1 MASLSDSKSM
11 RTAAMTNY
19 GAHSSVGWL
28 DYNDDAAHKMNETL
42 RALDEPS
49 TLDPLGLGSIRDAFS
64 DLIAPG
70 TSTIHTRLR
79 YFLFIAWI
87 CQRIEKSDTSATQF
101 ASRLRNDE
109 SILINCLREGGEKQG
124 VQGFTSGIKL
134 KRMPS
139 SAYWGGLRIWGLRKR
154 DWSLADYGRNITRLR
169 ATKRA
174 DGSDETISN
183 SLATIWNDMP
193 KEPANFLEEG
203 IEFKLTIEEALFII
217 QRIRESNPNSLLAF
231 LCSNPGLAGDTR
243 YPWEIN
249 TDSLPAELKNLLF
262 DAHNISELTLGPQL
276 VYNLLIA
283 RRAGTELGRDVKDD
297 VAYQLELLTQWAD
310 LIKSR
315 QSELA
320 EWANQ
325 LDKFWIK
332 LSDGANIPKRAI
344 DFVTKMI
351 HLVLEDP
358 YKFAEDSRVQ
368 KLVQQRE
375 FELKNNRSRFKN
387 LEALKEWKSPGFGGQ
402 LRFRWQIA
410 ESYLSDLAIALESS
424 S

>member
-1 MASLSDSKSM
+1 
-11 RTAAMTNY
+11 MTNY
-19 GAHSSVGWL
+19 QAQSTVGWL
-28 DYNDDAAHKMNETL
+28 DYNDDAARKMNETL

-109 SILINCLREGGEKQG
+109 ATLIECLRNGGEKAG
-124 VQGFTSGIKL
+124 VQGYASGKNL

-139 SAYWGGLRIWGLRKR
+139 SAYWGGLGIWGIRKR
-154 DWSLADYGRNITRLR
+154 DWSIADYGRNITRLR
-169 ATKRA
+169 ASKKA
-174 DGSDETISN
+174 DGADETISN
-183 SLATIWNDMP
+183 SLTTIWNDMP
-193 KEPANFLEEG
+193 QAPADFLSG
-203 IEFKLTIEEALFII
+203 NIDFKLTIEEAQFIV

-262 DAHNISELTLGPQL
+262 DAQNISELTLGPQL

-283 RRAGTELGRDVKDD
+283 RRAGTELGRDVNDD
-297 VAYQLELLTQWAD
+297 VAYQLELLTQWAH
-310 LIKSR
+310 LVKSR
-315 QSELA
+315 HSELA
-320 EWANQ
+320 EWAKQ
-325 LDKFWIK
+325 LDNLWIK
-332 LSDGANIPKRAI
+332 LSEVANLPKRARE
-344 DFVTKMI
+344 FVTKMI
-351 HLVLEDP
+351 HLALEDP
-358 YKFAEDSRVQ
+358 DKFAEDSRVQ

-387 LEALKEWKSPGFGGQ
+387 LEALKEWNSPGFGGQ

-424 S
+424 P

>member
-1 MASLSDSKSM
+1 MGVAF
-11 RTAAMTNY
+11 MTNKQ
-19 GAHSSVGWL
+19 ANSNVGWL
-28 DYNDDAAHKMNETL
+28 DYNDDAARKMNETL

-87 CQRIEKSDTSATQF
+87 CQRIEKSDTMATQF

-109 SILINCLREGGEKQG
+109 ATLINCLREGGEKEG

-154 DWSLADYGRNITRLR
+154 DWSLADYGRNISRLR
-169 ATKRA
+169 VLNKS
-174 DGSDETISN
+174 DGSDETIRN

-193 KEPANFLEEG
+193 KEPDNFLESG
-203 IEFKLTIEEALFII
+203 INFKLTIEEALFII

-231 LCSNPGLAGDTR
+231 LCSNPGLAVDTR

-249 TDSLPAELKNLLF
+249 TDSLPTELKNLLF
-262 DAHNISELTLGPQL
+262 DAQNISELTLGPQL

-283 RRAGTELGRDVKDD
+283 RRAGTELGREVNDD

-310 LIKSR
+310 LVKSR
-315 QSELA
+315 RSELT
-320 EWANQ
+320 EWAKQ
-325 LDKFWIK
+325 LDNLWIK
-332 LSDGANIPKRAI
+332 LSEGANIPKRAKE
-344 DFVTKMI
+344 FVTQI
-351 HLVLEDP
+351 INLALEDP
-358 YKFAEDSRVQ
+358 DKFAEDLRVQ

-387 LEALKEWKSPGFGGQ
+387 LEALKEWNSPGFGGQ